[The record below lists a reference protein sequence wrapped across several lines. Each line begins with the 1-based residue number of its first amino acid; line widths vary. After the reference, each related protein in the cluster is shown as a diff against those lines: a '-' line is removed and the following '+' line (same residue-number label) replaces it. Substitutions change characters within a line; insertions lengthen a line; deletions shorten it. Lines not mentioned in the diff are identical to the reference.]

1 MIFDS
6 TCDLYDRYEATAR
19 VADPVF
25 RDFGARARFSGAAV
39 TVKCFEDNSRVKELL
54 ATPGAGKVLVVDGG
68 GSLRAA
74 LMGDLIAKSAVKNGW
89 EGVVIHGCVRDA
101 AVLATLDL
109 GIKALAA
116 IPRKTVRL
124 NEGQTGLPVTLAGV
138 RIAPGDLVFADADG
152 VLVLGAEEY
161 AAP

>member
-1 MIFDS
+1 MFES
-6 TCDLYDRYEATAR
+6 TCDLYDRFEATAR

-25 RDFGARARFSGAAV
+25 RDFGKRHRFSGEVV

-54 ATPGAGKVLVVDGG
+54 GKPGKGKVLVVDGG

-74 LMGDLIAKSAVKNGW
+74 LMGDLIAKSAVDNGW

-101 AVLATLDL
+101 EVLAGLDL

-116 IPRKTVRL
+116 IPRKTVR
-124 NEGQTGLPVTLAGV
+124 NGEGQTGLPVTVAGIRV
-138 RIAPGDLVFADADG
+138 NPGDLLFADADG
-152 VLVLGAEEY
+152 VLVLDPAEY
-161 AAP
+161 K

>member
-1 MIFDS
+1 MTDFT
-6 TCDLYDRYEATAR
+6 TCDLYDRFEATAR
-19 VADPVF
+19 VAEAVF
-25 RDFGARARFSGAAV
+25 RDFGGRTAFSGTAV

-68 GSLRAA
+68 GSTRAA
-74 LMGDLIAKSAVKNGW
+74 LMGDLIAKSAVANGW
-89 EGVVIHGCVRDA
+89 EGVVIFGAVRDA

-124 NEGQTGLPVTLAGV
+124 GEGQSGLAVTLAGI
-138 RIAPGDLVFADADG
+138 RIAPGDRVFADADG
-152 VLVLGAEEY
+152 VLVLAEGE
-161 AAP
+161 AP